1 MSATIETN
9 AAKPGA
15 EPRTGA
21 ACPVNLIDIETLAA
35 WLGTSIRHV
44 RRLVVDKRVPYV
56 KVGHFIRFHPD
67 EIVAWIDHQKVPA
80 ERRCGRR

>member
-1 MSATIETN
+1 MGATIDTN
-9 AAKPGA
+9 PADLGA
-15 EPRTGA
+15 EPHTGA

-67 EIVAWIDHQKVPA
+67 EIVGWIDQQKVPA
-80 ERRCGRR
+80 ERR